1 MNKEEIN
8 QRVRAVLA
16 NALKVDPGAIS
27 ETASQTDLSQWDSV
41 RHMNVVLAVENDFD
55 IQFDDAELPKL
66 TSLPFIVAAVEKHV
80 GNK

>member
-1 MNKEEIN
+1 MNKDEIK

-16 NALKVDPGAIS
+16 RALKVDAGTIS
-27 ETASQTDLSQWDSV
+27 DTASQTDVSQWDSV

-66 TSLPFIVAAVEKHV
+66 TSLSLIIDAVERHV
-80 GNK
+80 R